1 MIGEDANPPRNA
13 SGGMNLEV
21 WFPQQNEVS
30 VFLESSIVDPD
41 EEQFYETCLFGL
53 YAARQVANLGRDGA
67 SLAFVLQTTDT
78 SNPLEQALERL
89 DDVRVGSPRSSGG
102 GRKGF
107 TCELRPEKRAFF
119 KLDMHGF
126 GMLGK
131 GAGYYAPTSTLAL
144 LYWLLERRKDDQVY
158 QRALAAT
165 AENVGILGM
174 RGEINVRT
182 QAPLA
187 MQATAAA
194 WEEAREQAML
204 PDDLELGDEARA
216 ACQEHG
222 INFAA
227 LVAGASSRLH
237 ESVSEIEGSGGY
249 IVLPDAVTKRTCQIE
264 VISAAELQ
272 EDARIER
279 AFSALNAA
287 EATEDEAMI
296 EAAYTHYDKALA
308 EVIDENRL
316 EPVVEALDTALF
328 TRDADKAM
336 EL

>member
-1 MIGEDANPPRNA
+1 MIGEDSNPPRN
-13 SGGMNLEV
+13 SGGGMNLEV

-30 VFLESSIVDPD
+30 VFLESSIGDPD

-53 YAARQVANLGRDGA
+53 YAARQIANLGREGG

-78 SNPLEQALERL
+78 LNPLAQTLERL
-89 DDVRVGSPRSSGG
+89 DEVRVGSPRHSGG

-107 TCELRPEKRAFF
+107 TCQLRPEKRAFF
-119 KLDMHGF
+119 KLDAHGF

-144 LYWLLERRKDDQVY
+144 LYWLLERRKDDPVY

-174 RGEINVRT
+174 RGQITVTT

-187 MQATAAA
+187 MEATTAAWA
-194 WEEAREQAML
+194 EAREQALL
-204 PDDLELGDEARA
+204 PDDLELSEAARE
-216 ACQEHG
+216 ACEEND

-227 LVAGASSRLH
+227 LFAGAAGRLR
-237 ESVSEIEGSGGY
+237 ESLSEMEGEGF
-249 IVLPDAVTKRTCQIE
+249 IALPDEVTRRMCQLE
-264 VISAAELQ
+264 VITAADLE
-272 EDARIER
+272 EDERIER
-279 AFSALNAA
+279 AFNAVQA
-287 EATEDEAMI
+287 ADATEDAAMI
-296 EAAYTHYDKALA
+296 EAAYSHYDKALA
-308 EVIDENRL
+308 EVIGENDL
-316 EPVVEALDTALF
+316 EPVVQALDGALF
-328 TRDADKAM
+328 TRDPDRAA